1 MHRIKI
7 LLPLLRAKVVV
18 LIGAWDEV
26 ITKVPYGASGA
37 FGENDP
43 YIARTT
49 FKHLQDTKDG
59 MPFTVVI
66 HSKTIAMSVIAHEA
80 VHAASYIQ
88 DAMGMYGDFNNDEL
102 TAYTVQYICEK
113 VEDVLDLY

>member
-1 MHRIKI
+1 VHRIKI

-66 HSKTIAMSVIAHEA
+66 HSKTIAMSVIHMKRFMLLLIFRMRW
-80 VHAASYIQ
+80 VC
-88 DAMGMYGDFNNDEL
+88 
-102 TAYTVQYICEK
+102 TVTSTMMN
-113 VEDVLDLY
+113 